1 MANTSAPVAT
11 TSTLRA
17 EIDVALDRW
26 RAFLLMLAVAA
37 GVGMLGVPAAE
48 AQPGQPAAPQ
58 TEVSWHH
65 RMLYRIM
72 KDMTAEMDRM
82 TEQISGGDLS
92 DEQRKQ
98 MGERMQ
104 RMATLMQRM
113 SGLAARP
120 AMADPES
127 QKQMEEMRR
136 EMDAMTR
143 A

>member
-1 MANTSAPVAT
+1 MANTSAPVAI

-17 EIDVALDRW
+17 EVDVALDRW

-48 AQPGQPAAPQ
+48 AQPAAPQ
-58 TEVSWHH
+58 AEVSWHH

-82 TEQISGGDLS
+82 TEQMSGGDLS

-104 RMATLMQRM
+104 RMATLMRRM
-113 SGLAARP
+113 SGLASRP

-136 EMDAMTR
+136 EMDAMMR